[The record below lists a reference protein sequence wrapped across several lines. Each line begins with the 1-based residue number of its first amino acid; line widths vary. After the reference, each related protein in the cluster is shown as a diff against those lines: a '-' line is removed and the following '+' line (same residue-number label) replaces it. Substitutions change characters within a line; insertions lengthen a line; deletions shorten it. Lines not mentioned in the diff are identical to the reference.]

1 MYAINHG
8 LAPSFK
14 SALMSDLQK
23 SDVHTYSFDENLNEV
38 TQTCEMDLHLHN
50 WDVNKNLVQSRYYG
64 SRLLGHATHTDLL
77 NYFRD
82 IIKELPLTNLFQISM
97 DGTNVNSKFFKEFSA
112 NFNSNC
118 SHSLID
124 METCNLHVVHW
135 SLKTYEVASEWGLKK
150 SWKPHTLSSM
160 TVQREEKVMQVLA
173 QLSIH
178 VAFVLLDIKSI

>member
-38 TQTCEMDLHLHN
+38 MQTCEMDLHLHN
-50 WDVNKNLVQSRYYG
+50 WDVNKNLVRSRYYG

-97 DGTNVNSKFFKEFSA
+97 DGTNVNS
-112 NFNSNC
+112 NS
-118 SHSLID
+118 SKSSRQTLIV
-124 METCNLHVVHW
+124 TLHTH
-135 SLKTYEVASEWGLKK
+135 
-150 SWKPHTLSSM
+150 
-160 TVQREEKVMQVLA
+160 
-173 QLSIH
+173 
-178 VAFVLLDIKSI
+178 LLTWRPAIFTWFTEA